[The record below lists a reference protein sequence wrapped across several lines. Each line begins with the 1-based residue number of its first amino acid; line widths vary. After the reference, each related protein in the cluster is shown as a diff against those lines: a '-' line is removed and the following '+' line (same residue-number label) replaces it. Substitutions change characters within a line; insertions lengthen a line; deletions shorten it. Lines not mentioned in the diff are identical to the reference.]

1 MTTAQ
6 IEILAV
12 VAVPAV
18 SALLVMGKYWG
29 MIDQIGKT
37 LKEVDERTRFA
48 SCKRSSETL
57 NALNHRLSEVS
68 KSIAALKGSGK
79 KFAVKNSPRKLNGL
93 GERVYREIEGEAFL
107 EAHGARLAGMIA
119 ERKPKTAY
127 DVERYATEACLR
139 ISDDDIFN
147 GMKDFV
153 YNAPS
158 YKVEGEDGKEH
169 PYDLTLEDVC
179 FILSIPLRDRYLK
192 ENDI

>member
-6 IEILAV
+6 ILAIT
-12 VAVPAV
+12 AFQWP
-18 SALLVMGKYWG
+18 G
-29 MIDQIGKT
+29 
-37 LKEVDERTRFA
+37 RRF
-48 SCKRSSETL
+48 T
-57 NALNHRLSEVS
+57 
-68 KSIAALKGSGK
+68 
-79 KFAVKNSPRKLNGL
+79 VKNSPRKLNGL

-127 DVERYATEACLR
+127 DVDRYATEACLL

-158 YKVEGEDGKEH
+158 YMVEGEDGKEH

-192 ENDI
+192 ETNI